1 VSTLHVGDIIKLESD
16 ETEKLGLI
24 SEVGDDTMVRIAKNW
39 FDLTEYEVTV
49 LHTEVDIPRLDV
61 V

>member
-1 VSTLHVGDIIKLESD
+1 MNSLHVGDIIKLESD

>member
-1 VSTLHVGDIIKLESD
+1 MSTLHVGDIIKLESD

>member
-1 VSTLHVGDIIKLESD
+1 MSALHVGDIIKMTSED
-16 ETEKLGLI
+16 TEKLGLI

-39 FDLTEYEVTV
+39 YDLDEFEVTV
-49 LHTEVDIPRLDV
+49 LHTEVDNPSLDV